1 MNIFS
6 LVLFVKVYKQWRIQI
21 GSGLIGHPPPSFGGL
36 NKIKGDERATE
47 ENGERKEKKRTNLKL
62 RIANLINWSATFWI

>member
-1 MNIFS
+1 MGLAS
-6 LVLFVKVYKQWRIQI
+6 LATP
-21 GSGLIGHPPPSFGGL
+21 PPPSFGGL